1 MVSFKAIG
9 TAAIQQP
16 TADGHDV
23 FSEATGHPTAT
34 SDNSTVAS
42 AAAAAAAFTPTT
54 SGCAKPTTPVATCG
68 STITT
73 TTSNALH
80 RRVAA
85 IQL

>member
-16 TADGHDV
+16 TADDHDV
-23 FSEATGHPTAT
+23 CSEATGHPTAT
-34 SDNSTVAS
+34 SDDSTVAS
-42 AAAAAAAFTPTT
+42 AAAAAAAFTPT
-54 SGCAKPTTPVATCG
+54 GCAKPTTPVATCG